1 MGKAMKRVCRVMG
14 RKERVWAYW
23 WTVRVSSVKWIRERE
38 VVRRRVSRM
47 GVSVWSEVGGLVVL
61 VLVDEERSRVSVVDE
76 VVEKGAV
83 LGWSAA

>member
-14 RKERVWAYW
+14 RKERDWAYW

-38 VVRRRVSRM
+38 VVRKRVSRM
-47 GVSVWSEVGGLVVL
+47 GVSGWLFGEGLVVL
-61 VLVDEERSRVSVVDE
+61 VLVDEERLRVSVVE
-76 VVEKGAV
+76 AVVEKGAV

>member
-38 VVRRRVSRM
+38 VVRKRVSRM
-47 GVSVWSEVGGLVVL
+47 GVSSWLVGGGLVVL
-61 VLVDEERSRVSVVDE
+61 LLGEERLRISVVE
-76 VVEKGAV
+76 SLGEKGWV